1 MNWIVLLEKLFASR
15 SSSSNESVIMESLD
29 VVRLLRSAGGSLS
42 TQAGLYTELARVEWE
57 EEKNRLLQMTA
68 MILLGFTCALCIMIF
83 IGALALALSWETPY
97 RLHALI
103 ALIVV
108 YGTGIAIALY
118 RLQILAARS
127 NQAFIATREE
137 LAADIALL
145 RSKL

>member
-68 MILLGFTCALCIMIF
+68 MILLGFTCTLCIMIF
-83 IGALALALSWETPY
+83 IGTLILALSWETPY
-97 RLHALI
+97 RLHALV

-108 YGTGIAIALY
+108 YGAGIAIALY
-118 RLQILAARS
+118 RLHILAARS
-127 NQAFIATREE
+127 HQAFIATREE
-137 LAADIALL
+137 LAADIALF